1 MGGGGDGGG
10 GCCDDEGGREAAV
23 MTQEW
28 VGSSP
33 LLPKRSINQW
43 ARPLNGVMP
52 CAAMDRVPSLSLWR
66 WPIQASGSER
76 AREREICKHNMD
88 L

>member
-52 CAAMDRVPSLSLWR
+52 CAAMDRVPSLSLALANPSVWQR
-66 WPIQASGSER
+66 AS
-76 AREREICKHNMD
+76 AREGDMQT
-88 L
+88 